1 MSRQVLGSVMVAGS
15 TETEVKTL
23 RSGQGGVKV
32 NQQGTCTNACASGSP
47 AGESGMEAQGEVP
60 GPQDLGAPQLQAG
73 QRAPPPRLEGEEAP
87 VGTVF
92 TQGRARPVC
101 PRWGHVPSPLARRSW
116 RSVPLIK
123 LGSSRSGPHGGSC
136 RPPGPMDPAQGTEAR
151 ALVCARGTGM
161 CTGVSQGAEGVG
173 SSY

>member
-1 MSRQVLGSVMVAGS
+1 MSQVPG
-15 TETEVKTL
+15 
-23 RSGQGGVKV
+23 
-32 NQQGTCTNACASGSP
+32 
-47 AGESGMEAQGEVP
+47 AQGEVL

-73 QRAPPPRLEGEEAP
+73 QRAPPPRLEGEVAP

-136 RPPGPMDPAQGTEAR
+136 RPPGPMDPLYFTEADST
-151 ALVCARGTGM
+151 LIPTL
-161 CTGVSQGAEGVG
+161 GVPSREVAFHFSPAEPGGAPVTLLGCR
-173 SSY
+173 